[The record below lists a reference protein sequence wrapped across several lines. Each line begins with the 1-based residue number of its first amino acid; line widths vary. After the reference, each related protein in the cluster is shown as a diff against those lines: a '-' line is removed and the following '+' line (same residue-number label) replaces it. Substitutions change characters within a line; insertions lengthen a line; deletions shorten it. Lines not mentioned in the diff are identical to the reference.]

1 MLKINSNF
9 NNLISNY
16 LFAEVSNRVS
26 AFKKAN
32 PNKTVISMG
41 IGDVTLPL
49 SAAVV
54 DAMKAAAEE
63 MGKKETFRGYGPYE
77 GYEFLHDAIK
87 GHYASYGVCVDTD
100 EIFVGDGAKN
110 DLGSIVDLFGQ
121 GNTVIIPDP
130 VYPAYVD
137 VNVLCGNKIIYVD
150 GNEQNGFLPA
160 PPSFEADIIYLC
172 SPNNPTGAV
181 YSKDGLKAW
190 VEYANSCGA
199 VILFDSAYESFIR
212 DKGLPHSIYEIDGS
226 RTCAI
231 ELCSF
236 SKTAGFTGTRCGYT
250 VIPHDLERGGMNL
263 RSMWARRAAAKYNGT
278 SYVIQRAAAAVFSAE
293 GINQTR
299 KSIDYYLNNAKIMSD
314 ALRAANIEFVG
325 GDNSPYIW
333 FKCPNGIGSWE
344 IFDLLLN
351 SANVVCTPGAGFGK
365 SGEGRCRLTAFGGL
379 ENTEIAMEQIV
390 TALSSIKQHL

>member
-1 MLKINSNF
+1 
-9 NNLISNY
+9 
-16 LFAEVSNRVS
+16 
-26 AFKKAN
+26 
-32 PNKTVISMG
+32 
-41 IGDVTLPL
+41 
-49 SAAVV
+49 
-54 DAMKAAAEE
+54 
-63 MGKKETFRGYGPYE
+63 
-77 GYEFLHDAIK
+77 
-87 GHYASYGVCVDTD
+87 
-100 EIFVGDGAKN
+100 
-110 DLGSIVDLFGQ
+110 
-121 GNTVIIPDP
+121 
-130 VYPAYVD
+130 
-137 VNVLCGNKIIYVD
+137 
-150 GNEQNGFLPA
+150 
-160 PPSFEADIIYLC
+160 
-172 SPNNPTGAV
+172 
-181 YSKDGLKAW
+181 
-190 VEYANSCGA
+190 
-199 VILFDSAYESFIR
+199 
-212 DKGLPHSIYEIDGS
+212 EIDGS

-263 RSMWARRAAAKYNGT
+263 RSMWARRAAAKYPGT
-278 SYVIQRAAAAVFSAE
+278 SYVIQRAAAAVFCAE

-299 KSIDYYLNNAKIMSD
+299 LSIDYYLNNAKIMSD

-365 SGEGRCRLTAFGGL
+365 NGEGRCRLTAFGGL